1 VTSSLLPAVAAI
13 LVLGLGA
20 QLFANRLRVP
30 SVVFY
35 LALGIVLGPEVLG
48 IVTLDTFGEGLET
61 IVGLS
66 VAIIVFDGAFAL
78 KIERVREAETTALRL
93 VTVGAVVMF
102 LGTAAA
108 IRVLEGAEWEIA
120 LVAGALLVATGP
132 TVITPILEVVRV
144 REHVAAAL
152 ETEGIVNDVTAAITA
167 VVIFDTLLLDD
178 LGVSATVVSF
188 VRRFGVG
195 IGAGLFA
202 SVIIYLLLESQFNPD
217 NEIRADRFLVL
228 SAAIGSF
235 AAAEAVA
242 AEAGVA
248 AAATAGIILG
258 NMHLDH
264 EEEIE
269 EFARSATLIV
279 LAFVFVSLAALIDLD
294 AIRELGYGAILL
306 VLVVMLV
313 LRPLVALIATFGV
326 ERFSWPERLFVAAV
340 GPRGIIPASVATLFA
355 IELELAGQIEA
366 GQLLLGTVFAVILAT
381 AAIEAGLA
389 RQIGEI
395 LGVSPMRTIIV
406 GGGRVGRALAERL
419 ENRGE
424 FVVVVE
430 DDEAELAK
438 VRSAGY
444 TVHEGDGTEGDVLR
458 KAGIGDAK
466 IVVAATQD
474 DDANL
479 LVCQLARSKFGV
491 ELVYSRV
498 NDPDNVDAFDT
509 LDVTAV
515 DSPTATAVAIDDE
528 IERPALS
535 HWMNEIGEGHDVQ
548 EIEVTADHL
557 IGKTIE
563 EVNAEIPDG
572 CIVAV
577 LGRGGESHVPN
588 ADDTL
593 QRNDHITFIGDEDAV
608 RRAMKRF
615 HPHD

>member
-20 QLFANRLRVP
+20 QLLANRLRVP

-35 LALGIVLGPEVLG
+35 LALGIILGPEVLG
-48 IVTLDTFGEGLET
+48 IVTLETFGEGLET

-78 KIERVREAETTALRL
+78 KIARVREAETTALRL
-93 VTVGAVVMF
+93 VTIGAVVMF

-188 VRRFGVG
+188 ARRFGVG

-202 SVIIYLLLESQFNPD
+202 SVLIYLLLESEFNPD

-248 AAATAGIILG
+248 AAATSGILLG

-269 EFARSATLIV
+269 EFARNATLIV
-279 LAFVFVSLAALIDLD
+279 LAFVFVSLAALIDLN
-294 AIRELGYGAILL
+294 AIRELGIGAVLL
-306 VLVVMLV
+306 VLIVMLV

-406 GGGRVGRALAERL
+406 GGGRVGRALTHRL

-424 FVVVVE
+424 FVVIIE
-430 DDEAELAK
+430 DDEDELAK
-438 VRSAGY
+438 ARSAGY

-466 IVVAATQD
+466 IVVAATRD

-491 ELVYSRV
+491 ESVYSRV

-509 LDVTAV
+509 LDVTAI

-535 HWMNEIGEGHDVQ
+535 HWMNEIGDGHDVQ

-577 LGRGGESHVPN
+577 LGRGGESHVPK

-593 QRNDHITFIGDEDAV
+593 QRNDHITFIGEADAV

>member
-1 VTSSLLPAVAAI
+1 
-13 LVLGLGA
+13 
-20 QLFANRLRVP
+20 
-30 SVVFY
+30 
-35 LALGIVLGPEVLG
+35 
-48 IVTLDTFGEGLET
+48 
-61 IVGLS
+61 
-66 VAIIVFDGAFAL
+66 
-78 KIERVREAETTALRL
+78 
-93 VTVGAVVMF
+93 
-102 LGTAAA
+102 
-108 IRVLEGAEWEIA
+108 
-120 LVAGALLVATGP
+120 
-132 TVITPILEVVRV
+132 
-144 REHVAAAL
+144 
-152 ETEGIVNDVTAAITA
+152 VTAAITA
-167 VVIFDTLLLDD
+167 VVIFDPLLLDD
-178 LGVSATVVSF
+178 LGAPATVVSF
-188 VRRFGVG
+188 VERFGVG
-195 IGAGLFA
+195 VASGVLAAG
-202 SVIIYLLLESQFNPD
+202 IIYLLLESSINPD
-217 NEIRADRFLVL
+217 DEIRADRFLVL

-235 AAAEAVA
+235 ALAESVA

-248 AAATAGIILG
+248 AAATAGILMG
-258 NMHLDH
+258 NLDLEH

-279 LAFVFVSLAALIDLD
+279 LAFVFVSLAALIDLG
-294 AIRELGYGAILL
+294 AIRELGAGAVLL

-313 LRPLVALIATFGV
+313 LRPLVAFIATAGV
-326 ERFSWPERLFVAAV
+326 ERFSRPERLFVAAV

-355 IELELAGQIEA
+355 IELELAGEIEA

-381 AAIEAGLA
+381 AAVEAGLA
-389 RQIGEI
+389 RQIGDF

-424 FVVVVE
+424 FVVMIE
-430 DDEAELAK
+430 DDEAALAK
-438 VRSAGY
+438 IRSARF

-458 KAGIGDAK
+458 KAGVEDAK
-466 IVVAATQD
+466 IVVAATAD

-491 ELVYSRV
+491 RSVYSRV
-498 NDPDNVDAFDT
+498 NDPENVDAFDT

-557 IGKTIE
+557 VGKTIE

-577 LGRGGESHVPN
+577 LGREGESHVPS
-588 ADDTL
+588 ADDVL
-593 QRNDHITFIGDEDAV
+593 EYGDHITFIGDTDAV